1 MTIVPATLD
10 RDLPPW
16 APMSS
21 AIWSRRVPRNLPSLP
36 IAALI
41 LALALANVW
50 FTSWTIAELIVYP
63 TPVDWVVLTTAAH
76 RIAEGVNPYGF
87 AIGDGSLRWSPVVA
101 WLFVPLAPLGPVIW
115 RFMHLAVLPL
125 LPRRVALIALV
136 SWPFW
141 FDFATGNVMTFVF
154 VAAFLA
160 LRGSRAAEIV
170 TLALTILVPRPL
182 MLPIAA
188 WLIWK
193 RRELWRWAVAL
204 FVAHLILL
212 LGTGWT
218 GEWLTRLT
226 EVAPAQIGI
235 PFDVGPAR
243 VIGTWWI
250 PVGALLA
257 VFLTWRGRIG
267 WASLVANPYWLP
279 YYLFMPMLEL
289 GTRPQAAD
297 PYLGSVS
304 VPERT
309 D

>member
-1 MTIVPATLD
+1 MTIVPASLD

-41 LALALANVW
+41 LTLALANVW
-50 FTSWTIAELIVYP
+50 FTSWTIAELIAYP
-63 TPVDWVVLTTAAH
+63 TPVDWILFTTAAD
-76 RIAEGVNPYGF
+76 RIRQGVDPF
-87 AIGDGSLRWSPVVA
+87 AFNVANESFRWSPVAA
-101 WLFVPLAPLGPVIW
+101 WLFVPVSWMGSLAW
-115 RFMHLAVLPL
+115 RLLHPMALLL
-125 LPRRVALIALV
+125 LPRRVAIIALL

-141 FDFATGNVMTFVF
+141 FDLATGNIMTFIF
-154 VAAFLA
+154 VLSFLA
-160 LRGSRAAEIV
+160 LRGNRPAGIAI
-170 TLALTILVPRPL
+170 LALALLVPRPL
-182 MLPIAA
+182 MVPLVA
-188 WLIWK
+188 WL
-193 RRELWRWAVAL
+193 LWRHRDLWPWGIGL
-204 FVAHLILL
+204 FVAHAAVVLL
-212 LGTGWT
+212 TGWT
-218 GEWLTRLT
+218 DAWFVRLLET
-226 EVAPAQIGI
+226 GGPQIGI

-243 VIGTWWI
+243 FIGVLWMPI
-250 PVGALLA
+250 GAALA
-257 VFLTWRGRIG
+257 VVLLLFRRVG
-267 WASLVANPYWLP
+267 WACLVANPYWLP